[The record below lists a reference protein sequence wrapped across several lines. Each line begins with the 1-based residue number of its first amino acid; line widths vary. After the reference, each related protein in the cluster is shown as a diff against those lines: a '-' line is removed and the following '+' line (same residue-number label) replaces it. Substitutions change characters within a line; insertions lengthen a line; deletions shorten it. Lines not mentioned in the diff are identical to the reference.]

1 MTDVYQ
7 ELQRAL
13 TTGEKCI
20 LARIVRQTGSAP
32 RTVGT
37 KLLVRADGRPVGT
50 IGGGLLEHEVLRKA
64 REVLTS
70 GRPAVLEVRLTG
82 QDVAASGMICGG
94 NVDVLVE
101 PVSPEDAGA
110 ASVFQE
116 LAELTARGRRG
127 VLVTVLTEG
136 WRSVLRA
143 IVTEAGCVVGDAP
156 ARFEAAGVDLQ
167 RWAGTRGFA
176 LETPARGAGPAAV
189 FVEPVEP
196 EAVLVLFGAGHI
208 STFVAPIA
216 RTVGFRVC
224 VIDDR
229 EEFAN
234 PERFPDADRLL
245 VCSVIE
251 AFERI
256 AVTPATYLVIVTR
269 GHIHDRDALRV
280 ALTTRPA
287 YLGMIGSRRKRDLI
301 YAALME
307 EGVAAEDLRR
317 VHCPI
322 GVSIGAETPQE
333 IAVSIV
339 AELIQ
344 VRASGGLPIRADA
357 SPIQNTRSA
366 HRMGPGS

>member
-1 MTDVYQ
+1 MMDVYQ

-13 TTGEKCI
+13 ATGEKCV
-20 LARIVRQTGSAP
+20 LARIIRQTGSAP

-37 KLLVRADGRPVGT
+37 KLLVRADGHPVGT

-64 REVLTS
+64 REVMAS

-82 QDVAASGMICGG
+82 QDAAASEMICGG

-116 LAELTARGRRG
+116 LAEMAVQGRRG

-136 WRSVLRA
+136 RRSVLRSV
-143 IVTEAGCVVGDAP
+143 VTETGRVIGDARK
-156 ARFEAAGVDLQ
+156 RFEAAGVDPK
-167 RWAGTRGFA
+167 RWTGTRRFA
-176 LETPARGAGPAAV
+176 LETTVHGTGPV
-189 FVEPVEP
+189 LFVEPVEP

-208 STFVAPIA
+208 STFVAPFA
-216 RTVGFRVC
+216 RRVGFRVC

-234 PERFPDADRLL
+234 PERFPDAERIL
-245 VCSVIE
+245 VCPVVE
-251 AFERI
+251 AFGRI
-256 AVTPATYLVIVTR
+256 DVTPATYLVIVTR

-322 GVSIGAETPQE
+322 GIAIGAETPQE

-344 VRASGGLPIRADA
+344 ARAGGGMRTGADTA
-357 SPIQNTRSA
+357 SSPEIRSA
-366 HRMGPGS
+366 HRAGSGS

>member
-1 MTDVYQ
+1 MIDVYR
-7 ELQRAL
+7 ELQLAL
-13 TTGEKCI
+13 KAGEPCA
-20 LARIVRQTGSAP
+20 LARIIRQTGSAP

-37 KLLVRADGRPVGT
+37 KLLVRADGRPAGT

-64 REVLTS
+64 REAMAS

-82 QDVAASGMICGG
+82 QDAAASEMLCGG
-94 NVDVLVE
+94 NVDVLIE
-101 PVSPEDAGA
+101 PLSSEDAGA
-110 ASVFQE
+110 ACVFQA
-116 LAELTARGRRG
+116 LAEMTAQGRRG

-136 WRSVLRA
+136 RPSVLRS
-143 IVTEAGCVVGDAP
+143 IVTETGRVAGDAP
-156 ARFEAAGVDLQ
+156 ERFEAAGVDLK
-167 RWAGTRGFA
+167 RWAGSRRYA
-176 LETPARGAGPAAV
+176 LETGAHGSGPLV
-189 FVEPVEP
+189 FVEPFEP
-196 EAVLVLFGAGHI
+196 EAMLVLFGAGHI
-208 STFVAPIA
+208 STFVARFA
-216 RTVGFRVC
+216 RAVDFRVC

-234 PERFPDADRLL
+234 PARFPDAERIL
-245 VCSVIE
+245 VCPLTE
-251 AFERI
+251 AFDRI

-307 EGVAAEDLRR
+307 EGVAADDLRR

-344 VRASGGLPIRADA
+344 ARAGGGLRTRAGVA
-357 SPIQNTRSA
+357 PLQEPRAALRTEA
-366 HRMGPGS
+366 GS

>member
-1 MTDVYQ
+1 MIDVYKQ
-7 ELQRAL
+7 LQPAL
-13 TTGEKCI
+13 KAGETCV
-20 LARIVRQTGSAP
+20 LARIIRQTGSAP
-32 RTVGT
+32 RTVGA
-37 KLLVRADGRPVGT
+37 KLLVQADRRPVGT

-64 REVLTS
+64 HEVMTS

-82 QDVAASGMICGG
+82 EDAAASEMICGG
-94 NVDVLVE
+94 SVDVLIE
-101 PVSPEDAGA
+101 PVSSEDTGA
-110 ASVFQE
+110 ASVFQALDE
-116 LAELTARGRRG
+116 MTAQGRRG
-127 VLVTVLTEG
+127 VLVTVLAEG
-136 WRSVLRA
+136 RRGVLRA
-143 IVTEAGCVVGDAP
+143 IVTETGRVIGDAP
-156 ARFEAAGVDLQ
+156 ERFKAAGADPKQ
-167 RWAGTRGFA
+167 WAGTRRFA
-176 LETPARGAGPAAV
+176 LETTAHGAGPLV

-208 STFVAPIA
+208 STFVAPFA
-216 RTVGFRVC
+216 RAVDFRVC

-234 PERFPDADRLL
+234 AGRFPNAEQIL
-245 VCSVIE
+245 VCPLTE
-251 AFERI
+251 AFDRI

-322 GVSIGAETPQE
+322 GIAIGAETPQE
-333 IAVSIV
+333 IAISIV

-344 VRASGGLPIRADA
+344 VRAGGGLRTPADA
-357 SPIQNTRSA
+357 LLLSDTRSA
-366 HRMGPGS
+366 HGAVPGS